1 MLEGHL
7 LTFVKEI
14 VDLYMH
20 QTESQSV
27 LLVKKRSCTQI
38 W

>member
-1 MLEGHL
+1 MLEGRL

-14 VDLYMH
+14 IDLYMH

-27 LLVKKRSCTQI
+27 LLVKKRSGTQV